1 MLHILFVILKVIGIL
16 LLAILGII
24 LFLVFSSLLIPFSY
38 QIKGEKTE
46 ETWNARI
53 RLSWLFYAVYL
64 VKEFGGE
71 NSRFECYLLGIPML
85 RLNTWLNHKRA
96 GKRTKTGTKN
106 KETFE
111 MDSVKS
117 VEPKA
122 DSETAKAKTLQ
133 NTEGSEK
140 KRDSEEKNST
150 ERALNSKTADDKN
163 FKNKNIVDTENVSED
178 IPNKK
183 SFFKKNKKEGF
194 LKRVARKIKAFLQIP
209 KKIRFIIRK
218 IYDKIKN
225 ILSFLRSE
233 DFRWMKKVG
242 LTEGKALF
250 QHIRPRKIKG
260 NIRFGFENPANTGE
274 VLGILGI
281 IYPVLPRKLT
291 IIPDFNQSVLE
302 GSLEARGRVY
312 GIFFLIRTL
321 KVLFDGKT
329 ITIIKKLKH
338 KET

>member
-53 RLSWLFYAVYL
+53 RLS
-64 VKEFGGE
+64 
-71 NSRFECYLLGIPML
+71 
-85 RLNTWLNHKRA
+85 WLNHKRA

-218 IYDKIKN
+218 IYDKI
-225 ILSFLRSE
+225 F
-233 DFRWMKKVG
+233 
-242 LTEGKALF
+242 
-250 QHIRPRKIKG
+250 
-260 NIRFGFENPANTGE
+260 FGQR
-274 VLGILGI
+274 I
-281 IYPVLPRKLT
+281 
-291 IIPDFNQSVLE
+291 S
-302 GSLEARGRVY
+302 
-312 GIFFLIRTL
+312 
-321 KVLFDGKT
+321 DG
-329 ITIIKKLKH
+329 
-338 KET
+338 

>member
-163 FKNKNIVDTENVSED
+163 FKNKNIVDTENVSE
-178 IPNKK
+178 
-183 SFFKKNKKEGF
+183 E
-194 LKRVARKIKAFLQIP
+194 KIEAACKA
-209 KKIRFIIRK
+209 
-218 IYDKIKN
+218 
-225 ILSFLRSE
+225 
-233 DFRWMKKVG
+233 VG
-242 LTEGKALF
+242 LDHF
-250 QHIRPRKIKG
+250 
-260 NIRFGFENPANTGE
+260 
-274 VLGILGI
+274 
-281 IYPVLPRKLT
+281 
-291 IIPDFNQSVLE
+291 
-302 GSLEARGRVY
+302 
-312 GIFFLIRTL
+312 IRTL
-321 KVLFDGKT
+321 PHGYDTILNDQVSLSQGQKQQLTIARAMIADKPMLILDEATSSVDTRTELQIQKAMDALMQNRTSFVIAHRLSTIKNADLILVLKDGDIIESGNHEELLAKGGFYADLYNSQFDQAS
-329 ITIIKKLKH
+329 
-338 KET
+338 

>member
-122 DSETAKAKTLQ
+122 DSETAKLRVLKRRGIQ
-133 NTEGSEK
+133 K
-140 KRDSEEKNST
+140 KRT
-150 ERALNSKTADDKN
+150 VR
-163 FKNKNIVDTENVSED
+163 
-178 IPNKK
+178 
-183 SFFKKNKKEGF
+183 KE
-194 LKRVARKIKAFLQIP
+194 L
-209 KKIRFIIRK
+209 
-218 IYDKIKN
+218 
-225 ILSFLRSE
+225 
-233 DFRWMKKVG
+233 
-242 LTEGKALF
+242 
-250 QHIRPRKIKG
+250 
-260 NIRFGFENPANTGE
+260 
-274 VLGILGI
+274 
-281 IYPVLPRKLT
+281 
-291 IIPDFNQSVLE
+291 
-302 GSLEARGRVY
+302 
-312 GIFFLIRTL
+312 
-321 KVLFDGKT
+321 
-329 ITIIKKLKH
+329 
-338 KET
+338 